1 MSYKDF
7 SRDLRKNAF
16 HNVIV
21 LYGKENF
28 LMRWAV
34 DQICNKYAGK
44 KFRKENVMDLAG
56 DEVEIPEII
65 GMASTPSM
73 FGGQRVIVV
82 RNLPLLIHSKKKK
95 KKKEET
101 EKIEEKEETTAEGEA
116 IEETAE
122 EKEEKPTKEEEKL
135 LLEFAQ
141 GPKPK
146 VDSDLKP
153 IEDPKPLG
161 YLVLVL
167 DSQYSKE
174 FTKNGKIDDK
184 KTTAF
189 IRKLLN
195 AASSYDMDT
204 LSRPDLVSFIGKRVK
219 AAGKTMTSRQLNR
232 LIDETGYFNKD
243 SEYRLDDLANDLNK
257 ILTSGDGDN
266 LEDDQIEDLV
276 AGDEEKYVFDLM
288 DALLSRDRKRA
299 MTMTMQKL
307 STTQKL
313 DSEAFPLIG
322 LLTSQLE
329 MMYDALTMEEN
340 GISMQAMIQELGV
353 KPYRFQKA
361 YKMARRYSMDRLKEL
376 LILLY
381 NCDRDVKNGNLSA
394 ELGLETFLL
403 HV

>member
-56 DEVEIPEII
+56 DEVEIQEII

-82 RNLPLLIHSKKKK
+82 RNLPFLIPPSPKDRNQ
-95 KKKEET
+95 KKE
-101 EKIEEKEETTAEGEA
+101 G
-116 IEETAE
+116 
-122 EKEEKPTKEEEKL
+122 KEEKKRTKSEEEM
-135 LLEFAQ
+135 LLEFAK
-141 GPKPK
+141 GT
-146 VDSDLKP
+146 
-153 IEDPKPLG
+153 DPMG
-161 YLVLVL
+161 YLVLRV
-167 DSQYSKE
+167 DSQHSKE
-174 FTKNGKIDDK
+174 YERNGKIVEK
-184 KTTAF
+184 ETTAF
-189 IRKLLN
+189 IRKMLN
-195 AASSYDMDT
+195 AASSYNMDT
-204 LSRPDLVSFIGKRVK
+204 LSRPELVSFIGKRVK
-219 AAGKTMTSRQLNR
+219 ASGKTMTSRQLNR

-257 ILTSGDGDN
+257 ILTSGDEDN
-266 LEDDQIEDLV
+266 LQDDQIEDLV
-276 AGDEEKYVFDLM
+276 AGDEEKFVFDLM

-299 MTMTMQKL
+299 MTMTMRNL
-307 STTQKL
+307 STASNREL
-313 DSEAFPLIG
+313 EAFPLIG
-322 LLTSQLE
+322 MLTSQLE

-340 GISMQAMIQELGV
+340 GISIKAMVKELGINE
-353 KPYRFQKA
+353 YRFKMA

-381 NCDRDVKNGNLSA
+381 NCDRDIKNGNLSA

>member
-56 DEVEIPEII
+56 NEVEVQEII

-73 FGGQRVIVV
+73 FGGQRVILV
-82 RNLPLLIHSKKKK
+82 RNFPSM
-95 KKKEET
+95 KKEKKQQKEG
-101 EKIEEKEETTAEGEA
+101 EEKEKKITR
-116 IEETAE
+116 
-122 EKEEKPTKEEEKL
+122 EEEKML
-135 LLEFAQ
+135 LDFAQ
-141 GPKPK
+141 ETNP
-146 VDSDLKP
+146 V
-153 IEDPKPLG
+153 G
-161 YLVLVL
+161 YLVLIV

-174 FTKNGKIDDK
+174 YERSGKINEK
-184 KTTAF
+184 ETTAF
-189 IRKLLN
+189 IRKMLN
-195 AASSYDMDT
+195 AASSYNMDT
-204 LSRPDLVSFIGKRVK
+204 LSRPELVSFIGKRVK

-232 LIDETGYFNKD
+232 LIDETGYFNKE

-257 ILTSGDGDN
+257 ILTSGDENN
-266 LEDDQIEDLV
+266 LEDDKIEDLV
-276 AGDEEKYVFDLM
+276 AGDGEKFVFDLM

-299 MTMTMQKL
+299 MTMTMQNL
-307 STTQKL
+307 STASNRE
-313 DSEAFPLIG
+313 SEAFPLIG
-322 LLTSQLE
+322 ILTSQLE
-329 MMYDALTMEEN
+329 MMCDALTMEEN
-340 GISMQAMIQELGV
+340 GISMKAMIAELGV
-353 KPYRFQKA
+353 KEYRFQKA